1 MQDILER
8 QFRALVENSGLE
20 KSIQERLFVAIQ
32 KLSRQEQVILLQ
44 LFQKYPE
51 KISSFWVLSLKK
63 FEYIKNGVGNL
74 DDILQEE
81 IDLFS

>member
-1 MQDILER
+1 
-8 QFRALVENSGLE
+8 
-20 KSIQERLFVAIQ
+20 
-32 KLSRQEQVILLQ
+32 LSRQEQVILLQ